1 MAHNLWKVIITGA
14 QIVGRA
20 FTKAVRQEIAAS
32 QEAAKRNAERG
43 GSKLW
48 ISKFKLLCF
57 SNETFD
63 WLFSGGTASA
73 AESLKMGMTLDEAKE
88 ILNITDQDFL
98 GPDRE
103 KLYKSYEHLFEVN
116 DKSKGGSFYLQSKVV
131 RAKERIDQV
140 STCLFFFY
148 FILYQFFRWFREL
161 DLSLV

>member
-1 MAHNLWKVIITGA
+1 MNFKS
-14 QIVGRA
+14 QIDML
-20 FTKAVRQEIAAS
+20 F
-32 QEAAKRNAERG
+32 ER
-43 GSKLW
+43 KHL
-48 ISKFKLLCF
+48 
-57 SNETFD
+57 TF
-63 WLFSGGTASA
+63 FPGGTASA

-140 STCLFFFY
+140 SM
-148 FILYQFFRWFREL
+148 
-161 DLSLV
+161 

>member
-1 MAHNLWKVIITGA
+1 MPKGVEVSCEFQN
-14 QIVGRA
+14 
-20 FTKAVRQEIAAS
+20 
-32 QEAAKRNAERG
+32 
-43 GSKLW
+43 
-48 ISKFKLLCF
+48 
-57 SNETFD
+57 SNCYSFRMKYLTF
-63 WLFSGGTASA
+63 FPGGTASA

-140 STCLFFFY
+140 STCLL
-148 FILYQFFRWFREL
+148 ILYILPIFQMIPGTRFVTSLKSLFSFFQEIQ
-161 DLSLV
+161 LSSNVQGPQSKEES

>member
-43 GSKLW
+43 GS
-48 ISKFKLLCF
+48 
-57 SNETFD
+57 
-63 WLFSGGTASA
+63 GTASA

-131 RAKERIDQV
+131 RAKERIDQE
-140 STCLFFFY
+140 
-148 FILYQFFRWFREL
+148 IQ
-161 DLSLV
+161 LSSNIQGPQSKEES

>member
-1 MAHNLWKVIITGA
+1 MPKGVEVSCEFQNSNCY
-14 QIVGRA
+14 A
-20 FTKAVRQEIAAS
+20 FRMKH
-32 QEAAKRNAERG
+32 
-43 GSKLW
+43 L
-48 ISKFKLLCF
+48 
-57 SNETFD
+57 TF
-63 WLFSGGTASA
+63 FSGGTASA

-140 STCLFFFY
+140 STCLFFL
-148 FILYQFFRWFREL
+148 LYTLPIFR
-161 DLSLV
+161 

>member
-1 MAHNLWKVIITGA
+1 MGNLLIIFEKRKKINEEMAHNLWKVIITGA

-43 GSKLW
+43 GS
-48 ISKFKLLCF
+48 
-57 SNETFD
+57 
-63 WLFSGGTASA
+63 GTASA

-131 RAKERIDQV
+131 RAKERIDQE
-140 STCLFFFY
+140 
-148 FILYQFFRWFREL
+148 IQ
-161 DLSLV
+161 LSSNVQGPQSKEDS

>member
-1 MAHNLWKVIITGA
+1 MNFKI
-14 QIVGRA
+14 QIVILFEWNIWR
-20 FTKAVRQEIAAS
+20 
-32 QEAAKRNAERG
+32 
-43 GSKLW
+43 
-48 ISKFKLLCF
+48 
-57 SNETFD
+57 
-63 WLFSGGTASA
+63 FSGGTASA

-140 STCLFFFY
+140 SMY
-148 FILYQFFRWFREL
+148 FRT
-161 DLSLV
+161 